1 MGIYSHFP
9 FIIAPT
15 GATGTVPND
24 SFAAFNNYQMQLT
37 PGSLISMFPA
47 TIDTT
52 GNIVLTDLEHI
63 RLAPGY
69 YLIAYEVSLIF
80 SSPNYMQVTPYY
92 NGASHLETGIYFA
105 TSADGSSACGSAF
118 FILRA
123 PSATEFTLTF
133 SGSATGRE
141 GSITMTILKLRRS
154 L

>member
-1 MGIYSHFP
+1 
-9 FIIAPT
+9 
-15 GATGTVPND
+15 
-24 SFAAFNNYQMQLT
+24 
-37 PGSLISMFPA
+37 MFPA

-52 GNIVLTDLEHI
+52 GNIVLADLEHI
-63 RLAPGY
+63 RLASGY

>member
-1 MGIYSHFP
+1 MYKRQ
-9 FIIAPT
+9 
-15 GATGTVPND
+15 VPND